1 MNILLAGGA
10 GYIGSHTTVALM
22 GSGHNVIIADNFSNS
37 SPEAMHRVE
46 KITGQKINV

>member
-22 GSGHNVIIADNFSNS
+22 TSGHNVIIADNFSNS
-37 SPEAMHRVE
+37 SSKVIHRVE
-46 KITGQKINV
+46 KMTGQKI